1 MFFIGRFLPKIKEFI
16 GKVLANNCHHVTNA
30 SFFERE
36 AGRSLLN
43 YSQSDGQGTPCDS
56 GTVAPL

>member
-1 MFFIGRFLPKIKEFI
+1 MRHRWKELAKIFFGFSTH
-16 GKVLANNCHHVTNA
+16 A
-30 SFFERE
+30 FFERE
-36 AGRSLLN
+36 AGVVLLK